1 MAIIRQTALN
11 LIKGAKGKMSFK
23 TARKAAGWSDD
34 FLDHAINQIEFT
46 T

>member
-11 LIKGAKGKMSFK
+11 LIKGAKGKMSCK
-23 TARKAAGWSDD
+23 TARKAAGWSND
-34 FLDHAINQIEFT
+34 FLDHAINQIEIT